1 MEMQAEPWKQTGREE
16 RAAGYLQE
24 EWWESV
30 KPNNAE
36 HSTHLG
42 K

>member
-1 MEMQAEPWKQTGREE
+1 MQAEPWKQTRREE
-16 RAAGYLQE
+16 KGAECLQE
-24 EWWESV
+24 KWREGV